1 MRERLIQL
9 LSRYF
14 DIGDSYTY
22 NLTRV
27 KTAFDVG
34 TIGLDDFE
42 EYTEDDVA
50 NLADFL
56 IDNDVIAPPVKVGQT
71 VWFIDGGYVKS
82 GRKKTYEEYVNEG
95 IVDNIVIGDKCTP
108 QIEVCTALNEWITH
122 DLEDDFNKY
131 LFLTREAAEAALK
144 ARDNHAD

>member
-27 KTAFDVG
+27 KSAFDVG
-34 TIGLDDFE
+34 TVDLDDFE

-50 NLADFL
+50 NLADYL
-56 IDNDVIAPPVKVGQT
+56 LDNGVIVPPVKVGQT
-71 VWFIDGGYVKS
+71 VWWCSRFNGIFKYTIARIVVSDGKMCY
-82 GRKKTYEEYVNEG
+82 Y
-95 IVDNIVIGDKCTP
+95 DNYNSVWHDSDIGK
-108 QIEVCTALNEWITH
+108 H
-122 DLEDDFNKY
+122 
-131 LFLTREAAEAALK
+131 LFLTREAAEEALK
-144 ARDNHAD
+144 AREKNA

>member
-27 KTAFDVG
+27 KSAFDVG
-34 TIGLDDFE
+34 TVGLDDFE

-50 NLADFL
+50 NLADYL
-56 IDNDVIAPPVKVGQT
+56 LDNGDIVPPVNLGQT
-71 VWFIDGGYVKS
+71 VYEIDFRGLLRECRVSMITQKANGDFKVRLSRNGFVSDYTEDELNRYV
-82 GRKKTYEEYVNEG
+82 
-95 IVDNIVIGDKCTP
+95 
-108 QIEVCTALNEWITH
+108 
-122 DLEDDFNKY
+122 
-131 LFLTREAAEAALK
+131 FLTREAAEAALK
-144 ARDNHAD
+144 ARANK